1 MTGHL
6 VALTAGQ
13 AVTDVGHSL
22 REAFYM
28 FWDTLWALVL
38 GFALSGAVQ
47 AFVSREAMQRQLGDH
62 GPAGVTRATLYGV
75 VSSSCSYAASAMAKS
90 LFAKGADFISS
101 MVFMFASTN
110 LVVEL
115 GIVIA
120 VLIGWQFVV
129 AEFVGGVIMIALL
142 VVFGAAWLRGRAL
155 VAAREVA
162 MAGSDDDQGGHDH
175 SAHGMHDA
183 HHEDA
188 HACHSTDQHA
198 GHDQADHDQ
207 AGHDHAPAP
216 EPARIRT
223 LAGWSDAAG
232 YTMSDLKML
241 RKEMVIGF
249 AVAGFLTVLVPAH
262 VWSDVFVHGHGFWTS
277 LENVVVGPFVAIISF
292 VCSIGNVPLAA
303 ALWNGG
309 ISFGGVVSFIFADL
323 ITFPLLMIYRKQ
335 YGTRMSLRMLAV
347 FWAVMSAA
355 GLATEYLFKAGGISE
370 PARHAVVAGDTLRWN
385 YTTVLDIIALV
396 AFAGLYWI
404 YRNRQRL
411 GGGGGY
417 ATDPVCGMQVETA
430 HAPATHTSGG
440 ETVYFCSEHC
450 RDRYVKG
457 ATQASHH

>member
-6 VALTAGQ
+6 IALTAGR
-13 AVTDVGHSL
+13 ALTDVGHSL

-28 FWDTLWALVL
+28 FWETLWALVL

-47 AFVSREAMQRQLGDH
+47 AFVSRDAMQRQLGDH
-62 GPAGVTRATLYGV
+62 GPAGVTRATLYGM

-142 VVFGAAWLRGRAL
+142 VVFAAAWLRGRAL
-155 VAAREVA
+155 AAAREVA
-162 MAGSDDDQGGHDH
+162 MAATDDGHGAHDH
-175 SAHGMHDA
+175 SAHD
-183 HHEDA
+183 
-188 HACHSTDQHA
+188 
-198 GHDQADHDQ
+198 
-207 AGHDHAPAP
+207 HDHAPAA

-223 LAGWSDAAG
+223 LGGWSDAAG
-232 YTMSDLKML
+232 YAMSDLKML

-249 AVAGFLTVLVPAH
+249 IVAGFLTVLVPNH

-277 LENVVVGPFVAIISF
+277 LENVVVGPFVAVISF

-335 YGTRMSLRMLAV
+335 YGTRMALRMLVV

-355 GLATEYLFKAGGISE
+355 GLATEYLFKAGGISD
-370 PARHAVVAGDTLRWN
+370 PARRAVVAGDTLRWN
-385 YTTVLDIIALV
+385 YTTVLDIVALA
-396 AFAGLYWI
+396 AFAGLYWM
-404 YRNRQRL
+404 YRNRERF

-440 ETVYFCSEHC
+440 ETLYFCSEHC
-450 RDRYVKG
+450 RDRYAKG